1 MILFTASVAYFT
13 LASNLGAVAI
23 YVEFVRYNGDLFT
36 NQAINPYTRSIWY
49 VRYIDWTITTPLL
62 LLELLLGTGLPLSD
76 IILVIFFDVSHGS
89 ACNPIKQDTDFRHA
103 SSSS

>member
-13 LASNLGAVAI
+13 LASDLGAVAI
-23 YVEFVRYNGDLFT
+23 FVEFVRYEGDLFT
-36 NQAINPYTRSIWY
+36 NEAIRPYTRSIWY

-76 IILVIFFDVSHGS
+76 IILVIFFDVSLTHICVPKSLG
-89 ACNPIKQDTDFRHA
+89 
-103 SSSS
+103 